1 MTFHAFQDDLTAM
14 PITYPQFESLT
25 NELLEAIN
33 KFADPHFLEANY
45 FSQIVMNTIHAYDH
59 KIGFVKKSE
68 LLESC
73 INRVS
78 CHVTYAAVAEIQ
90 KKQNMQPDEESDDG
104 LAENV
109 VPITSDH

>member
-1 MTFHAFQDDLTAM
+1 MKHTFKEDMAAM
-14 PITYPQFESLT
+14 PITYPQFEALT
-25 NELLEAIN
+25 NELLTEIN
-33 KFADPHFLEANY
+33 KYADPHFLEANY
-45 FSQIVMNTIHAYDH
+45 FSQIVMNAIHAYDH
-59 KIGFVKKSE
+59 KIGFISKSE
-68 LLESC
+68 VLSSC

-109 VPITSDH
+109 VPLTSDN

>member
-1 MTFHAFQDDLTAM
+1 MKHAFTQDETPM

-25 NELLEAIN
+25 NEILSAIN
-33 KFADPHFLEANY
+33 EIAAPSFLEANY
-45 FSQIVMNTIHAYDH
+45 FSQIVMNAIHAYDH
-59 KIGFVKKSE
+59 KIGYVKKSE

-90 KKQNMQPDEESDDG
+90 KKLNLVPDEESDDG

-109 VPITSDH
+109 VPLTSDH